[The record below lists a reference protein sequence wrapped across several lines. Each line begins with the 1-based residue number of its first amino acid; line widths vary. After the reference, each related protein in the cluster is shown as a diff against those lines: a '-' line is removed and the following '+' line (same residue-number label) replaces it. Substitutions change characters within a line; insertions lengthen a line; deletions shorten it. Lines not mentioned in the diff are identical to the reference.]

1 MLKTVSSITNALGAL
16 NYKGTWN
23 ASTNSPALSSGAGTK
38 GDYYVVSVAG
48 STTLDGISNWGVG
61 DWATFNG
68 SVWQRVEGGAD
79 LNGVNLSYTGT
90 LTGGTGVMNL
100 GSGQVFKDVAGN
112 FYVGTTTNP
121 GSRSLGFCANAGG
134 GGIDIYQTPNVTD
147 WAINAASGGV
157 INFYSDNGA
166 ALVYAG
172 AISVNGGVTTYA
184 TFSDHRLKENVQ
196 PMHGALEKV
205 LQLKPVTFAFKN
217 SGQTSQGF
225 IAHELQA
232 VIPDA
237 VTGEKDAV
245 DENGKPLYQGVDA
258 SFLIAT
264 LASAI
269 QEQQSIIESLKAR
282 LDSINI

>member
-1 MLKTVSSITNALGAL
+1 MADTKISALP
-16 NYKGTWN
+16 
-23 ASTNSPALSSGAGTK
+23 ASTVPLAGTEVLPIVQGGVTK
-38 GDYYVVSVAG
+38 KVSVANLTAG
-48 STTLDGISNWGVG
+48 RNLSAVD
-61 DWATFNG
+61 
-68 SVWQRVEGGAD
+68 
-79 LNGVNLSYTGT
+79 LSYTGT

-100 GSGQVFKDVAGN
+100 GSGQVFKDAAGN

-121 GSRSLGFCANAGG
+121 GSRSLGFCANAAGN
-134 GGIDIYQTPNVTD
+134 GIDIYQNPSTTD

-157 INFYSDNGA
+157 INFYSDNGT

-172 AISVNGGVTTYA
+172 AISVNGGITTYA
-184 TFSDHRLKENVQ
+184 TISDHRLKENVK
-196 PMHGALEKV
+196 PMQGALEKV
-205 LQLKPVTFAFKN
+205 LQLNPVTFAFKN
-217 SGQTSQGF
+217 SGEASQGF

-264 LASAI
+264 LTAAI
-269 QEQQSIIESLKAR
+269 QELKFEFDAYKA
-282 LDSINI
+282 SHP